1 VDSLSG
7 FLDGPRARGAFLL
20 RSVFDPPWSL
30 SIEDEAPL
38 TIMSVLAGSAWIV
51 PAGAPPVEVVAGD
64 TALIR
69 GPDHYRVADR
79 PDRRP
84 ELVIK
89 PGQVCVD
96 LTGAGV
102 AEQLGLGLR
111 SWGRPGASRDVLLTG
126 TYDGVG
132 EISRRLV
139 DALPPLIVLRSAEW
153 SSPLVSLL
161 ADEMRLDRPGQSVVL
176 DRLLDLLVVSALREW
191 FDRSSSNAP
200 RWYPAHADP
209 VVGPALRLLHEHPDR
224 PWTVSSLAAAV
235 GASRAALAR
244 RFVDQVGE
252 PPIAFLTGWRLALA
266 ADLLADP
273 SATVARVARQVGY
286 GSPFTFST
294 AFKRHFGVSPQEHR
308 ASRAS
313 A

>member
-1 VDSLSG
+1 MDSLSG

-294 AFKRHFGVSPQEHR
+294 AFKRTYGVSPR
-308 ASRAS
+308 AYRDDKRTA
-313 A
+313 

>member
-139 DALPPLIVLRSAEW
+139 DALPPLIVLRSDEW
-153 SSPLVSLL
+153 SSPLV
-161 ADEMRLDRPGQSVVL
+161 RL
-176 DRLLDLLVVSALREW
+176 
-191 FDRSSSNAP
+191 RS
-200 RWYPAHADP
+200 
-209 VVGPALRLLHEHPDR
+209 E
-224 PWTVSSLAAAV
+224 
-235 GASRAALAR
+235 
-244 RFVDQVGE
+244 
-252 PPIAFLTGWRLALA
+252 
-266 ADLLADP
+266 
-273 SATVARVARQVGY
+273 
-286 GSPFTFST
+286 
-294 AFKRHFGVSPQEHR
+294 
-308 ASRAS
+308 
-313 A
+313 

>member
-7 FLDGPRARGAFLL
+7 FLDGPRARGAFLM

-38 TIMSVLAGSAWIV
+38 TIMTVLGGAAWVV
-51 PAGAPPVEVVAGD
+51 PSDGAPVELAAGD

-69 GPDHYRVADR
+69 GPEHYRVADR

-111 SWGRPGASRDVLLTG
+111 SWGRPGATQDVLLTG

-139 DALPPLIVLRSAEW
+139 DALPPLIVLRSDEW
-153 SSPLVSLL
+153 SSPLVRLL
-161 ADEMRLDRPGQSVVL
+161 ADEMRTDRPGQSVVL

-191 FDRSSSNAP
+191 FDRPGSSAP
-200 RWYPAHADP
+200 RWYPAQADP

-244 RFVDQVGE
+244 RFAEQVGE

-294 AFKRHFGVSPQEHR
+294 AFKRHYGVSPQEHR
-308 ASRAS
+308 VSRTA
-313 A
+313 